1 MRLLVVED
9 DVQLRTV
16 IALTL
21 RDLGH
26 AVEVATEGE
35 AADALLGSRDFD
47 VVVLDLGL
55 PRVDG
60 LEVLR
65 RVRHRRS
72 ETAILVITAQHRVEE
87 RIRGLDLGADDYLVK
102 PFALG
107 ELEAR
112 VRALL
117 RRRTKAAAMLEYGR
131 VQLDTRER
139 VVYVDGSLTPL
150 APREFAILEMLLLNR
165 GRVVS
170 KAKLAAL
177 GCGEAEIGS
186 AALDVFVHRLRRKL
200 EPAGLSIK
208 TIRGIGYLVPDEP
221 AREG

>member
-9 DVQLRTV
+9 DAQLRSV
-16 IALTL
+16 IALAFK
-21 RDLGH
+21 DLGY
-26 AVEVATEGE
+26 AVDT
-35 AADALLGSRDFD
+35 AADGVAADRILSARDFD

-55 PRVDG
+55 PLVDG

-65 RVRHRRS
+65 RLRRRRS
-72 ETAILVITAQHRVEE
+72 ETAILVLTARHRVEE

-117 RRRTKAAAMLEYGR
+117 RRQSKGGAILESGR
-131 VQLDTRER
+131 VRLDTRER
-139 VVYVDGSLTPL
+139 VVYADDALVAL
-150 APREFAILEMLLLNR
+150 APREFAILEALLLHQ

-170 KAKLAAL
+170 KSRLAAQV
-177 GCGEAEIGS
+177 GGKAGIGS
-186 AALDVFVHRLRRKL
+186 AAMDVFVHRLRRKL
-200 EPAGLSIK
+200 EPAGLAIK
-208 TIRGIGYLVPDEP
+208 TIRGVGYLVPVERG
-221 AREG
+221 A

>member
-9 DVQLRTV
+9 DAQLRNV
-16 IALTL
+16 IALTFK
-21 RDLGH
+21 DLGH
-26 AVEVATEGE
+26 VVDT
-35 AADALLGSRDFD
+35 AADGVVADRLLGDRDFD

-65 RVRHRRS
+65 RLRRRRR
-72 ETAILVITAQHRVEE
+72 ETAILILTARHRVEE

-117 RRRTKAAAMLEYGR
+117 RRQAKSGAVLESGR
-131 VQLDTRER
+131 VRVDTRER
-139 VVYVDGSLTPL
+139 VVYADDSLVAL
-150 APREFAILEMLLLNR
+150 APREFAILEALLLHQ

-170 KAKLAAL
+170 KSKLAAQV
-177 GCGEAEIGS
+177 GGEDSGIGS
-186 AALDVFVHRLRRKL
+186 AAMDVFVHRLRRKL
-200 EPAGLSIK
+200 EPAGLTIK
-208 TIRGIGYLVPDEP
+208 TIRGVGYLVPIERSP
-221 AREG
+221 